1 MSEPSDP
8 AEPYALVV
16 DDDGLIRMDAMYI
29 LEDAGFRTFEASDG
43 DRAIELLAQENAVI
57 VLLFTDVQMPGSRN
71 GFAVARETAARWPHI
86 AIVVASGHLRPG
98 PGDMPEGAC
107 FIGKPFTA
115 DMVHDHLQDILPEGR
130 KPAPLQ
136 RREQGTGDTPAP
148 GPQAQ

>member
-1 MSEPSDP
+1 MSEQSDP

-29 LEDAGFRTFEASDG
+29 LEMRASGPSRRAYG
-43 DRAIELLAQENAVI
+43 DKAMELLAREQALI

-98 PGDMPEGAC
+98 PGDMPDGAC

-115 DMVHDHLQDILPEGR
+115 DKVHDHLQDILPDGR
-130 KPAPLQ
+130 KPAPLRQ
-136 RREQGTGDTPAP
+136 REQGTEDTPVPGTRAP
-148 GPQAQ
+148 

>member
-16 DDDGLIRMDAMYI
+16 DDGLIRMDAMFI
-29 LEDAGFRTFEASDG
+29 LEDASFRTFEANDG
-43 DRAIELLAQENAVI
+43 DKAMERLARKHAVI

-86 AIVVASGHLRPG
+86 AIVMASGHLRPR

-115 DMVHDHLQDILPEGR
+115 DMIQDHLQDILPDGR
-130 KPAPLQ
+130 KPALL
-136 RREQGTGDTPAP
+136 RRRAHARSPSHA
-148 GPQAQ
+148 

>member
-1 MSEPSDP
+1 MSDPSDP

-43 DRAIELLAQENAVI
+43 DKAMKVLDREHAVI
-57 VLLFTDVQMPGSRN
+57 VLLFTDVQMPGSRD

-86 AIVVASGHLRPG
+86 AIVVASGHLRPE

-115 DMVHDHLQDILPEGR
+115 DMVHDHLQEILPDGR
-130 KPAPLQ
+130 KPAPLR
-136 RREQGTGDTPAP
+136 RRERGAEDTPAP
-148 GPQAQ
+148 GTQAH